1 MPQNSRPWL
10 PFCGAVLV
18 ATLLGSIVQTQFN
31 LAALQQ
37 LGATIPGS
45 IRVHATV
52 HDLFSFSP
60 TFAALIIAAFIVA
73 LPVATWLSSALAP
86 LRWLIFALAGAL
98 AVWLALSVANAV
110 APMPTL
116 IGANRTLAGT
126 LALMVCGSL
135 GSLAYARLRSGGRR

>member
-1 MPQNSRPWL
+1 MPPNSRLWR
-10 PFCGAVLV
+10 PFCLAVLV

-37 LGATIPGS
+37 LGASISPGVR
-45 IRVHATV
+45 IQATL
-52 HDLFSFSP
+52 HDLFGFSP
-60 TFAALIIAAFIVA
+60 TFAALVIAAFIVA
-73 LPVATWLSSALAP
+73 LPLAAWLASVLGT
-86 LRWLIFALAGAL
+86 LRWLVFLLAGAL
-98 AVWLALSVANAV
+98 AVWLALSVANAI

-135 GSLAYARLRSGGRR
+135 GSLAFARFSGAGR

>member
-45 IRVHATV
+45 VRVHATV

-60 TFAALIIAAFIVA
+60 TFAALVIAAFIVA
-73 LPVATWLSSALAP
+73 LPLAAWLSPALGA
-86 LRWLIFALAGAL
+86 LRWLVFLLAGAL

-126 LALMVCGSL
+126 LALMVCGSI
-135 GSLAYARLRSGGRR
+135 GSLAFARFSGAARG

>member
-10 PFCGAVLV
+10 PFCVAVVV

-37 LGATIPGS
+37 LGAS
-45 IRVHATV
+45 ISMGVRMQATL
-52 HDLFSFSP
+52 HDLLGFSP
-60 TFAALIIAAFIVA
+60 TFAALVIASFIIALPLAAWFAPA
-73 LPVATWLSSALAP
+73 LGA
-86 LRWLIFALAGAL
+86 LRWLVFLLAGAL
-98 AVWLALSVANAV
+98 AVWLALCVANAV

-126 LALMVCGSL
+126 AALMVCGSL
-135 GSLAYARLRSGGRR
+135 GSLAFARFSGAGR

>member
-52 HDLFSFSP
+52 HDLLSFSP

-73 LPVATWLSSALAP
+73 LPVATWLSSALGP
-86 LRWLIFALAGAL
+86 WRWLVFALAGAL

-116 IGANRTLAGT
+116 IGASRTLAGT
-126 LALMVCGSL
+126 LALMVCGSF
-135 GSLAYARLRSGGRR
+135 GSLAYTRLRSGGRR